1 MNGNQLSA
9 EASKYYTKIPTGEKV
24 AYGFWG
30 FGSDLV
36 WQTVSLY
43 LTFYYTDI
51 FGISAAQVTLL
62 FLVSRIWDAINDPL
76 MGIIIDK
83 VHLKNKNNY
92 KYIPWFQR
100 LVIPFGIV
108 TVLVFTTPVGI
119 SKIAFAW
126 FTYIVFG
133 MLFTAVS
140 IPVISLS
147 SAMTQD
153 PIERTK
159 LNSFCLF
166 CSGIGGV
173 SCSVLVPFLSERL
186 GTTPQTGYQRTM
198 IVISI
203 IMVIS
208 YLTTSFFCKE
218 RVPEVKTNDSEGS
231 LTLSDVLEMF
241 KKNRPLLILIAM
253 YLAAYTFNIVISS
266 VGTYFVTYNLEG
278 KISVGIWSLL
288 QTLPSIIPMLF
299 VPALAAKVG
308 KKMVVQ
314 TGGIIGIIG
323 AAIVYVM
330 PSASLVG
337 LCIGKGIGA
346 LGYGMAIAAIW
357 STMPDTVEYGEYVIG
372 KRAGGLI
379 FSLATFSI
387 KRRKEANKV

>member
-1 MNGNQLSA
+1 
-9 EASKYYTKIPTGEKV
+9 
-24 AYGFWG
+24 
-30 FGSDLV
+30 
-36 WQTVSLY
+36 
-43 LTFYYTDI
+43 
-51 FGISAAQVTLL
+51 
-62 FLVSRIWDAINDPL
+62 
-76 MGIIIDK
+76 
-83 VHLKNKNNY
+83 
-92 KYIPWFQR
+92 
-100 LVIPFGIV
+100 
-108 TVLVFTTPVGI
+108 
-119 SKIAFAW
+119 
-126 FTYIVFG
+126 
-133 MLFTAVS
+133 
-140 IPVISLS
+140 
-147 SAMTQD
+147 MTQD

-387 KRRKEANKV
+387 KLALAIAGIVPTIVFSIVEYVPNGVQTAECLEAIKIMNSIMPGIILLVGVIIYSRYSLTEKRYADIVEILADRRKEANKV